1 MKILE
6 SYKKIAKSM
15 LTEHAWDRK
24 FGEPLPTLEDVMN
37 EADVKD
43 KKIKFK
49 DKDDN
54 DKEATVGGILKK
66 GEKHPAYDD
75 AKAMIDKGGDKK
87 SDAGKLGGGDYER
100 DFDDSEP
107 EDKPFGGDTGKD
119 ADYGGGDFTK
129 SADYDMWSDDEDD
142 EEAAKAQ
149 AFKDMEDEFD
159 DTEEESIT
167 INGKQYRPIK
177 DSVEPKKH
185 LLREMYERI
194 GGK

>member
-15 LTEHAWDRK
+15 LIEHAWDRK

-185 LLREMYERI
+185 ILRETYERI